1 MTPTQ
6 PGVWIPFAVLIIISV
21 GWAITVTSMMRVTK
35 KDCTRLLWLLE
46 HPHKAGFGTDELR
59 EIQAKAA
66 WRTDQLIE
74 DNTRAMKALTHYIV
88 WFIKESS
95 GKTPPPPVPVETI

>member
-46 HPHKAGFGTDELR
+46 HPHKAGCGTDALR

-66 WRTDQLIE
+66 WRTDQLIA
-74 DNTRAMKALTHYIV
+74 DNTRAVKTLPHYIFK
-88 WFIKESS
+88 FIKAPR